1 MSDLK
6 EITCLLPERLK
17 RIVETEVMVPGK
29 NGFCKLSEIR
39 IRINRPAIL
48 MYNNNKEKVIEN
60 IKITSDDIAYIIQM
74 VTRYSMYAY
83 QDSIRQGYVTVK
95 GGHRIGVAGQA
106 ITRDGH
112 ICGQKYISYINIRVA
127 HEVVGC
133 ADEIIDFICS
143 GGFKNTLVVSPPGC
157 GKTTI
162 LRDIIRHISY
172 GIGCVPLKVAIVD
185 ERSEIAS
192 SHVGI
197 PQNDI
202 GIRTDVLDMGLKS
215 EGMIM
220 LVRSMSPQVVAVD
233 EIGSM
238 EDVMAIKQII
248 NCGCHILASIHGYGI
263 ADCINRRE
271 LAGMFGANGF
281 E

>member
-112 ICGQKYISYINIRVA
+112 ICGTEIYIIYKYT
-127 HEVVGC
+127 C
-133 ADEIIDFICS
+133 C
-143 GGFKNTLVVSPPGC
+143 T
-157 GKTTI
+157 
-162 LRDIIRHISY
+162 
-172 GIGCVPLKVAIVD
+172 
-185 ERSEIAS
+185 
-192 SHVGI
+192 
-197 PQNDI
+197 
-202 GIRTDVLDMGLKS
+202 
-215 EGMIM
+215 
-220 LVRSMSPQVVAVD
+220 
-233 EIGSM
+233 
-238 EDVMAIKQII
+238 
-248 NCGCHILASIHGYGI
+248 
-263 ADCINRRE
+263 
-271 LAGMFGANGF
+271 
-281 E
+281 

>member
-95 GGHRIGVAGQA
+95 GGHRIGGRAGDNPGRTYMRTE
-106 ITRDGH
+106 IY
-112 ICGQKYISYINIRVA
+112 IIYKYT
-127 HEVVGC
+127 C
-133 ADEIIDFICS
+133 C
-143 GGFKNTLVVSPPGC
+143 T
-157 GKTTI
+157 
-162 LRDIIRHISY
+162 
-172 GIGCVPLKVAIVD
+172 
-185 ERSEIAS
+185 
-192 SHVGI
+192 
-197 PQNDI
+197 
-202 GIRTDVLDMGLKS
+202 
-215 EGMIM
+215 
-220 LVRSMSPQVVAVD
+220 
-233 EIGSM
+233 
-238 EDVMAIKQII
+238 
-248 NCGCHILASIHGYGI
+248 
-263 ADCINRRE
+263 
-271 LAGMFGANGF
+271 
-281 E
+281 